1 MMLKYPYESAEAA
14 KLNKDIFETIYFA
27 ACETSMEMAKEEGP
41 YSTFSGSPAS
51 QGILQFDMWGI
62 KAEQQSGMWDWE
74 SLKKQI
80 KAYGMRNSLLVAPM
94 PTASTAQILGNNESF
109 EPYTQNIYTRRVL
122 SGEFVSINKHLVHDL
137 MEAGLWSVELKNQLI
152 AHKGSVQHIECVP
165 QYMRDLYKTVWEI
178 KQKVILEMAAGRGAY
193 IDQSQS
199 LNIHM
204 IECTN
209 AKLSSMHF
217 YGWKLG
223 LKTGQYYLRTKAA
236 ADAIQFT
243 LEAEKITAG
252 EKAVATSSQQAAPKV
267 AEAQYEEEEGCT
279 MCSG

>member
-1 MMLKYPYESAEAA
+1 MAMGTSA
-14 KLNKDIFETIYFA
+14 
-27 ACETSMEMAKEEGP
+27 P
-41 YSTFSGSPAS
+41 P
-51 QGILQFDMWGI
+51 
-62 KAEQQSGMWDWE
+62 
-74 SLKKQI
+74 
-80 KAYGMRNSLLVAPM
+80 LVAPM

-122 SGEFVSINKHLVHDL
+122 SGEFVQINKHLVNDL
-137 MEAGLWSVELKNQLI
+137 MDAGLWSVDLKNLLI
-152 AHKGSVQHIECVP
+152 AHKGSVQRIDVIP
-165 QYMRDLYKTVWEI
+165 QNLKDLYKTVWEI
-178 KQKVILEMAAGRGAY
+178 KQKVILEMAAGRGPY

-204 IECTN
+204 TDCTN

-252 EKAVATSSQQAAPKV
+252 EKVGGAASSSSNIPTAVPSPRVQ
-267 AEAQYEEEEGCT
+267 EEEEGCT